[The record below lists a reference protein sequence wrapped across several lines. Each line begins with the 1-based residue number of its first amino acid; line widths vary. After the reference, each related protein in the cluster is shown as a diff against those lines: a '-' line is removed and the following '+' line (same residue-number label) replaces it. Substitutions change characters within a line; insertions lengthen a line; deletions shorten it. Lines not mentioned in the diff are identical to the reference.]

1 MILPKATETYDRGTE
16 QHVREELRRADAENF
31 KRGRDVRLEQGER
44 LILRSAN
51 GTAWS
56 IAVSNT
62 GVISATAI

>member
-1 MILPKATETYDRGTE
+1 
-16 QHVREELRRADAENF
+16 
-31 KRGRDVRLEQGER
+31 VRLEQGER